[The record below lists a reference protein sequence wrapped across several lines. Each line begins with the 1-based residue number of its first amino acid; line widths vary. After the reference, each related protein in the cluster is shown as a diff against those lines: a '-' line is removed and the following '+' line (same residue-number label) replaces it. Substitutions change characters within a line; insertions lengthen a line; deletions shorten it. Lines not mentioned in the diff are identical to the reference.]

1 MKRFCLL
8 IGFFLLCSIA
18 LGAGGGTVSLDTTK
32 AIARYD
38 IDWAADSTSTCLVA
52 IPGVEGVI
60 YRVSFIPD
68 EGATSPTAGYTA
80 TLLDQDDIDLLQ
92 GEGTGF
98 SDSAAADL
106 LPRIV
111 SGDGTTTLTMPVA
124 VSGDLELNL
133 AATGATG
140 AGTVRLYV
148 IKP

>member
-1 MKRFCLL
+1 MERIVFL
-8 IGFFLLCSIA
+8 IGFSLLCSIA
-18 LGAGGGTVSLDTTK
+18 LGVGGGTVSVDTTK
-32 AIARYD
+32 NVQRYD
-38 IDWAADSTSTCLVA
+38 IDWASDATSTCLVA
-52 IPGVEGVI
+52 IPSVEGTI

-68 EGATSPTAGYTA
+68 DGATSPTADYTA

-111 SGDGTTTLTMPVA
+111 SGDGTTTLTLPVV

-133 AATGATG
+133 AATGASRG
-140 AGTVRLYV
+140 GTVRLYV